1 MTNEWQPALSHF
13 KFADNQWDVNSDYDG
28 KDQYGV
34 IFFGEFTQGAKE
46 TGSCDDC
53 KNLLYVLP
61 ARHYAWFT
69 YDLYY
74 FEGDVIVT

>member
-13 KFADNQWDVNSDYDG
+13 KFSDNFLDVDRDLGG

-46 TGSCDDC
+46 TESCDDC
-53 KNLLYVLP
+53 QNLLYVLQ
-61 ARHYAWFT
+61 ARNT
-69 YDLYY
+69 P
-74 FEGDVIVT
+74 